1 MNMIYEKHFRHLNF
15 NTEQAIIVMGVT
27 GKFNGVLKKCS
38 NLPKAILYAK
48 YDSKEQW
55 HRL

>member
-48 YDSKEQW
+48 YDSKEQ
-55 HRL
+55 